1 MDNPH
6 RARSDSEYS
15 KTMPTSKSPSA
26 DNPFDLSGHRALITG
41 GTQGVGAAI
50 AIAIAQAGADVLLA
64 GLRDDD
70 PAKATLQA
78 CRSHGVTADLLT
90 VDLSQP
96 PSQYLDGLVRDAE
109 KRMPGIDLLVNNAG
123 TYIDTPFLEMDFER
137 YQTTMHLNVTAGY
150 FLTQAFARA
159 WVQNEVAGRVL
170 FTGSINGFLSE
181 PNHTA
186 YDTSKGALAA
196 MVRSLCVT
204 LAPLNIRVNAM
215 APGLVRTPL
224 TDVLN
229 QDERLDSWM
238 RLHTPN
244 GQVPGA
250 EVCGGA
256 AVFLLSAAAAHIHGQ
271 TLLVDGGMS
280 AWQQPDV
287 PENWR

>member
-1 MDNPH
+1 MPM
-6 RARSDSEYS
+6 S
-15 KTMPTSKSPSA
+15 KPLAQT
-26 DNPFDLSGHRALITG
+26 DNPFDLTGHRAMITG

-50 AIAIAQAGADVLLA
+50 AIAVARAGADVVLV

-70 PAKATLQA
+70 AAKETLER
-78 CRSHGVTADLLT
+78 CRTTGVTTELVT
-90 VDLSQP
+90 VDLAQP
-96 PSQYLDGLVRDAE
+96 PSQYLEQFIADAE
-109 KRMPGIDLLVNNAG
+109 RRLPGIDLLVNNAG
-123 TYIDTPFLEMDFER
+123 TYIDTPFFEMDFDR
-137 YQTTMHLNVTAGY
+137 YQQTMHLNVTAGY
-150 FLTQAFARA
+150 FLTQAFSRR
-159 WVQNEVAGRVL
+159 WVENEVAGRVL

-181 PNHTA
+181 PDHTA

-196 MVRSLCVT
+196 MVRTLCVT

-229 QDERLDSWM
+229 QDARLDSWM
-238 RLHTPN
+238 KLHTPN
-244 GQVPGA
+244 GQVPGP

-256 AVFLLSAAAAHIHGQ
+256 AVFLLSDAAQHVHGQ

-287 PENWR
+287 PKNWH